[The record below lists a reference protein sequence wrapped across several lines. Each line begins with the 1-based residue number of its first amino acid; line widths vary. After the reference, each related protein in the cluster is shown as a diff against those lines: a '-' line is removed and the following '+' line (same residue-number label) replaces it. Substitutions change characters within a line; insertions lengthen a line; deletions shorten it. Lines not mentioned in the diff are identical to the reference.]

1 MELDKI
7 KSIVS
12 EVLDID
18 ENEVKEDTAFIE
30 DLGADSL
37 DLFQIITAL
46 ETEFDVEFDIDKA
59 KDIITVSDAV
69 DEIKRLRNN

>member
-1 MELDKI
+1 MELK
-7 KSIVS
+7 KLQAIVAD
-12 EVLDID
+12 VLDINED
-18 ENEVKEDTAFIE
+18 EIKLDTAFVE

-59 KDIITVSDAV
+59 KDIITVADAV
-69 DEIKRLRNN
+69 EEIKRLSK